1 MRKIRGGNQI
11 SMIYQEPMT
20 SLNPVYTIGRQIS
33 ETMEV
38 HQGLTK
44 KEGMMKAVE
53 LLRLVGISY
62 PEKGLMNIL
71 IKCQEEC
78 GSV

>member
-1 MRKIRGGNQI
+1 MRKIRGNQI